1 MSVFDSSHFA
11 LLGLP
16 ETFAIDAPALES
28 AWRRLQGAVH
38 PDRHVQGSDTDRRL
52 ALQRATQVNEAYRVL
67 RDPQRRAAYLCAL
80 RGVDLHVESNTTMP
94 PAFLMQQMEWR
105 EALADARQ
113 ARDESALDALRAELD
128 AERDPLLAR
137 IGTALDA
144 RNDPA
149 QAGEGVR
156 QLMFLDRLSEEI
168 DFAQEDLL
176 AG

>member
-80 RGVDLHVESNTTMP
+80 RGVDLQVESNTTMP

-105 EALADARQ
+105 EALEAAR
-113 ARDESALDALRAELD
+113 
-128 AERDPLLAR
+128 AERDERALAGLSRLLCDHR
-137 IGTALDA
+137 
-144 RNDPA
+144 
-149 QAGEGVR
+149 
-156 QLMFLDRLSEEI
+156 DRLLGEI
-168 DFAQEDLL
+168 GAAIDRDGDFAHAADAVRRWMFVDKFGAEVSAAQDGL
-176 AG
+176 AA